1 MWAGTTKK
9 HSHGPTYR
17 ANTATLH
24 GRAMDSMSRGGRER
38 GMHHTLPSN
47 KYINLF
53 RNDQVLGEIR
63 LLCGQAQQKKHSHG
77 PTYRA
82 NTATL
87 HRRAVDSMSRGGG
100 ERGMHHTMPATS
112 TAKKRD
118 WQEHCCIYYHRSGVR
133 CRLPLPCNNVAEA
146 WLL

>member
-1 MWAGTTKK
+1 MRYVGSTTKK

-24 GRAMDSMSRGGRER
+24 GRAMDSMSRGGGER

-53 RNDQVLGEIR
+53 RNDQVLGEM
-63 LLCGQAQQKKHSHG
+63 GYVGSTTKKHSHG

-82 NTATL
+82 ITATL
-87 HRRAVDSMSRGGG
+87 HRRAVDSMPWIACRGVGG
-100 ERGMHHTMPATS
+100 SVGCVT
-112 TAKKRD
+112 
-118 WQEHCCIYYHRSGVR
+118 HCQQQVYQLISI
-133 CRLPLPCNNVAEA
+133 NNLV
-146 WLL
+146 